1 MKPVMGMKNHL
12 PYQIVAFIKRSLV
25 EIVNYK
31 FQLLTHVLMLVYST
45 IFLQGG
51 FIDNVLSRFR
61 PWDLQAHSIKQLY
74 SLN

>member
-1 MKPVMGMKNHL
+1 MKPVMEMKNHL
-12 PYQIVAFIKRSLV
+12 PYQIVAFIKRFLV

-31 FQLLTHVLMLVYST
+31 FQLLTHVSILVYST

-61 PWDLQAHSIKQLY
+61 PWDLQAHSIKQFY